1 MELPQSRTFGTEGRK
16 TTHDFLSLYSP
27 IEQDPRPM
35 QGGYVKT
42 HDFLQPLEQ
51 ARKTIG
57 KEENKV
63 EVEAVENPPSAE
75 HILPGGIGTYSIS
88 YLQQRVPK
96 PEASTFAITQASSTD
111 RDDRNSNCSSYSG
124 SGFTLWNES
133 TMKNGKTVKENLAG
147 DRHVIREAGVNIGGG
162 KPTTSLER
170 QSQFSSNHNHN
181 TATLSSHSSPQQP
194 SAMDNQSFIHMIT
207 SARNAQEDNDDEE
220 EEFVVKKESPSPSRG
235 LPSDNCFPQ
244 KSESVIYNRRITT
257 CIGNL
262 SVKVDGKNSDQK
274 PNTPRSKHSATE
286 QRRRSKIND
295 RHVTTIILSFEKR
308 KGKVFDVMTILGG
321 RRSEFLRL
329 REIIPHSDQKRD
341 KASFLLE
348 VIEYIQFLQ
357 EKVHKYEGSYQGL
370 ENKPSTLPWL
380 GLLGQIIKILSS
392 RYVVQLA
399 HARIDDW
406 RVVFGIVPCLCVCN
420 AIYVAF
426 GVNKNKFN
434 SMAQGLIDH
443 SQGTN
448 SASSH
453 VLIHAAQFDENKIGI
468 SATGPVNGQTLEP
481 KRTSSVK
488 ERGQL
493 SELTNKATT
502 LCMQPNTFPFCAN
515 TSIASLQST
524 MAPDAVTLELKSQP
538 QFSLSRSNVT
548 NYAVTDHKLKGQ
560 EMSIES
566 GTVSISS
573 IYSQRL
579 LNTLKQALQKSGV
592 DLLQANM
599 SVQIDLAKRANDRS
613 NASASNFKDD
623 NISSNNQPTS
633 QSIHTSTRDE
643 SVHTFK
649 RLKTN

>member
-235 LPSDNCFPQ
+235 
-244 KSESVIYNRRITT
+244 
-257 CIGNL
+257 NL

-295 RHVTTIILSFEKR
+295 R
-308 KGKVFDVMTILGG
+308 
-321 RRSEFLRL
+321 FLRL

-370 ENKPSTLPWL
+370 ENKPSTLPW
-380 GLLGQIIKILSS
+380 
-392 RYVVQLA
+392 
-399 HARIDDW
+399 
-406 RVVFGIVPCLCVCN
+406 
-420 AIYVAF
+420 
-426 GVNKNKFN
+426 NKFN

-453 VLIHAAQFDENKIGI
+453 ALIHAAQFDENKIGI

-493 SELTNKATT
+493 SELTNKGTT

>member
-1 MELPQSRTFGTEGRK
+1 MRGPGPSALVLSK
-16 TTHDFLSLYSP
+16 TASSP
-27 IEQDPRPM
+27 S

-370 ENKPSTLPWL
+370 ENKPSTLPW
-380 GLLGQIIKILSS
+380 
-392 RYVVQLA
+392 
-399 HARIDDW
+399 
-406 RVVFGIVPCLCVCN
+406 
-420 AIYVAF
+420 
-426 GVNKNKFN
+426 NKFN

-453 VLIHAAQFDENKIGI
+453 ALIHAAQFDENKIGI

-493 SELTNKATT
+493 SELTNKGTT

>member
-235 LPSDNCFPQ
+235 
-244 KSESVIYNRRITT
+244 
-257 CIGNL
+257 NL

-295 RHVTTIILSFEKR
+295 R
-308 KGKVFDVMTILGG
+308 
-321 RRSEFLRL
+321 FLRL

-370 ENKPSTLPWL
+370 ENKPSTLPW
-380 GLLGQIIKILSS
+380 
-392 RYVVQLA
+392 
-399 HARIDDW
+399 
-406 RVVFGIVPCLCVCN
+406 
-420 AIYVAF
+420 
-426 GVNKNKFN
+426 NKFN

-453 VLIHAAQFDENKIGI
+453 ALIHAAQFDENKIGI

-599 SVQIDLAKRANDRS
+599 SVQIDLAKRAN
-613 NASASNFKDD
+613 ASASNFKDD

>member
-235 LPSDNCFPQ
+235 
-244 KSESVIYNRRITT
+244 
-257 CIGNL
+257 NL

-295 RHVTTIILSFEKR
+295 R
-308 KGKVFDVMTILGG
+308 
-321 RRSEFLRL
+321 FLRL

-370 ENKPSTLPWL
+370 ENKPSTLPW
-380 GLLGQIIKILSS
+380 
-392 RYVVQLA
+392 
-399 HARIDDW
+399 
-406 RVVFGIVPCLCVCN
+406 
-420 AIYVAF
+420 
-426 GVNKNKFN
+426 NKFN

-453 VLIHAAQFDENKIGI
+453 ALIHAAQFDENKIGI

-488 ERGQL
+488 ER
-493 SELTNKATT
+493 
-502 LCMQPNTFPFCAN
+502 
-515 TSIASLQST
+515 
-524 MAPDAVTLELKSQP
+524 
-538 QFSLSRSNVT
+538 
-548 NYAVTDHKLKGQ
+548 DHKLKGQ

>member
-75 HILPGGIGTYSIS
+75 HILPGTYSIS

-207 SARNAQEDNDDEE
+207 SASNAQEDNDDEE
-220 EEFVVKKESPSPSRG
+220 EEFVVKKESPSPSR
-235 LPSDNCFPQ
+235 
-244 KSESVIYNRRITT
+244 
-257 CIGNL
+257 GNL

-295 RHVTTIILSFEKR
+295 R
-308 KGKVFDVMTILGG
+308 
-321 RRSEFLRL
+321 FLRL

-370 ENKPSTLPWL
+370 ENKPSTLPW
-380 GLLGQIIKILSS
+380 Q
-392 RYVVQLA
+392 
-399 HARIDDW
+399 
-406 RVVFGIVPCLCVCN
+406 
-420 AIYVAF
+420 
-426 GVNKNKFN
+426 NKFN

-453 VLIHAAQFDENKIGI
+453 ALIHAAQFDENKIGI

>member
-16 TTHDFLSLYSP
+16 TTHDFLSLHSP

-35 QGGYVKT
+35 QGGCVKT

-57 KEENKV
+57 KEEKKV

-133 TMKNGKTVKENLAG
+133 TMKNGKTGKENLAG
-147 DRHVIREAGVNIGGG
+147 DRHVIREAGVNIRGG

-244 KSESVIYNRRITT
+244 KSECVIYNRRITT

-295 RHVTTIILSFEKR
+295 R
-308 KGKVFDVMTILGG
+308 
-321 RRSEFLRL
+321 FLRL
-329 REIIPHSDQKRD
+329 REIIPHGDQKRD

-370 ENKPSTLPWL
+370 ENKPSTLPW
-380 GLLGQIIKILSS
+380 Q
-392 RYVVQLA
+392 
-399 HARIDDW
+399 
-406 RVVFGIVPCLCVCN
+406 
-420 AIYVAF
+420 
-426 GVNKNKFN
+426 NKFN

-453 VLIHAAQFDENKIGI
+453 ALIHAAQFDENKIGI

-515 TSIASLQST
+515 TSIASLST

-643 SVHTFK
+643 SAHTFK